1 MIERNT
7 QTMPVRTKPGRWM
20 TEARKDMVFGY
31 LSISP
36 FFILFAIFGLFPM
49 LFSFYL
55 AFQKFSGIGEMRYV
69 GWQNFRFIIEDPLFW
84 KSIYNTLIM
93 GLLGT
98 APQILVGMV
107 LAYALNSALIRFKSF
122 FRVAFFMPYVTSILA
137 VAIVFSVI
145 FSNQPSGL
153 MNTLLGV
160 FGVGPISWNTSE
172 WGVKVAIST
181 MVFWRWLGYNTIIFL
196 AGLQSIPN
204 DLYEAARIDGASTR
218 QQIWYITLPLL
229 KPVILFTT
237 FLSTIG
243 AWQLFVEPLV
253 FFGRLGDVGEEGM
266 TVVLYLYR
274 EAFRNNAF
282 GTASATA
289 VLLFFIII
297 VFTVLNY
304 VLTNRTGRAGQLGK
318 AARAAKKRGEAV

>member
-1 MIERNT
+1 MEPLASKPSK
-7 QTMPVRTKPGRWM
+7 MKRTKSGLSERM
-20 TEARKDMVFGY
+20 KDNFSAYMF
-31 LSISP
+31 ISP

-55 AFQKFSGIGEMRYV
+55 AFQKFNGLGEMSFV
-69 GWQNFRFIIEDPLFW
+69 GWKNFVWVLEDPLFW
-84 KSIYNTLIM
+84 KSIYNTIIL
-93 GLLGT
+93 GLMGT
-98 APQILVGMV
+98 APQILIGMI
-107 LAYALNSALIRFKSF
+107 LATILNATWLRFKNV
-122 FRVAFFMPYVTSILA
+122 FRIAIFMPYVTSILA

-153 MNTLLGV
+153 MNTIFV
-160 FGVGPISWNTSE
+160 FFGFEPINWTTSE
-172 WGVKVAIST
+172 WGVKVAISS
-181 MVFWRWLGYNTIIFL
+181 MVFWRWVGYNTIIFL
-196 AGLQSIPN
+196 AGLQSIPHE
-204 DLYEAARIDGASTR
+204 LYEAAEIDGASTWKKFR
-218 QQIWYITLPLL
+218 HVTLPLL

-253 FFGRLGDVGEEGM
+253 FFGRLNDVRDEGM

-289 VLLFFIII
+289 IILFIII
-297 VFTVLNY
+297 ILFTILNY
-304 VLTNRTGRAGQLGK
+304 FLTNREGK
-318 AARAAKKRGEAV
+318 KSKRSVSS

>member
-1 MIERNT
+1 MEELASHQRKTTLTKSGLSER
-7 QTMPVRTKPGRWM
+7 K
-20 TEARKDMVFGY
+20 KDAISAYFF
-31 LSISP
+31 ISP

-55 AFQKFSGIGEMRYV
+55 AFQKYNGLGEMSFI
-69 GWQNFRFIIEDPLFW
+69 GWKNFIWILEDPLFW
-84 KSIYNTLIM
+84 KSIYNTIIL

-98 APQILVGMV
+98 APQILIGMI
-107 LAYALNSALIRFKSF
+107 LATILNATWLRFKNV
-122 FRVAFFMPYVTSILA
+122 FRIAIFMPYVTSILA

-153 MNTLLGV
+153 MNTILIFLG
-160 FGVGPISWNTSE
+160 FDPINWTTSE
-172 WGVKVAIST
+172 WGVKIAIST
-181 MVFWRWLGYNTIIFL
+181 MVFWRWVGYNTIIFL
-196 AGLQSIPN
+196 AGLQSIPH
-204 DLYEAARIDGASTR
+204 DLYEAAEIDGASTLMKFR
-218 QQIWYITLPLL
+218 HITLPLL

-253 FFGRLGDVGEEGM
+253 FFGRLNDVRDEGM

-289 VLLFFIII
+289 IILFFIII
-297 VFTVLNY
+297 IFTILNY
-304 VLTNRTGRAGQLGK
+304 LLTNRERKLF
-318 AARAAKKRGEAV
+318 KRSVSR